1 MGGRMLC
8 LWRKDMCREGTYS
21 LRQRAPEAGTK
32 AMMDQVLAG
41 QAPERQ
47 PNAQRG
53 PLLRVHHAKSARVN
67 ATVDALF
74 APHANRKAATIA
86 FTILKAIFGEH
97 RR

>member
-1 MGGRMLC
+1 MLC

-47 PNAQRG
+47 PNAQR
-53 PLLRVHHAKSARVN
+53 
-67 ATVDALF
+67 
-74 APHANRKAATIA
+74 
-86 FTILKAIFGEH
+86 
-97 RR
+97 